1 MHDLPKI
8 DDPLLRAILEMREY
22 VDGLIDQE
30 KRRVGEWA
38 VETARDGDLAATAVV
53 GGQRHEGATS
63 GISIVIALT
72 PPPSLPRVPSSG
84 SSSRTKLRSAGG
96 LLSLALRRF
105 SVVPRPS
112 LPITP
117 ARRVAGI

>member
-38 VETARDGDLAATAVV
+38 EAAARDGDLAAAAEAGVQ
-53 GGQRHEGATS
+53 GHG
-63 GISIVIALT
+63 
-72 PPPSLPRVPSSG
+72 G
-84 SSSRTKLRSAGG
+84 SSAASEARGEKGTEGG
-96 LLSLALRRF
+96 NR
-105 SVVPRPS
+105 
-112 LPITP
+112 
-117 ARRVAGI
+117 G